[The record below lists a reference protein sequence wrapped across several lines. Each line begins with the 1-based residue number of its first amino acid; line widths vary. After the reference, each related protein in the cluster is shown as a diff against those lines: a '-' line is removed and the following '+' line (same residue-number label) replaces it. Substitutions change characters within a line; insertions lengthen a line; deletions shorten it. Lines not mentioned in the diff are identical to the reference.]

1 MNLSHTSRTELRAL
15 VNMGMVAPALA
26 HKVAMDRVARYQAN
40 PKYANKPQKIAA
52 WVTLANTFAQAD
64 APAKPK
70 PTPKAKPKAK
80 AKAKPQPQ
88 VADMPAFTQ
97 ANVAKFTKAT
107 VRDLIASRRI
117 LTKAE
122 KAGIAAFLERI

>member
-1 MNLSHTSRTELRAL
+1 MNLTHASRTEIRTL
-15 VNMGMVAPALA
+15 VRMGLIAPELA
-26 HKVAMDRVARYQAN
+26 HKVARERAARYAKN
-40 PKYANKPQKIAA
+40 PKYADKPQKIQA
-52 WVTLANTFAQAD
+52 WLDLAQSFVQAD

-80 AKAKPQPQ
+80 AKAKPQAQ
-88 VADMPAFTQ
+88 VAEAPAFTQ

>member
-52 WVTLANTFAQAD
+52 WVTLANTFTQAD
-64 APAKPK
+64 APAKHK

-88 VADMPAFTQ
+88 VADAPAFT
-97 ANVAKFTKAT
+97 VAKFTKAS

>member
-52 WVTLANTFAQAD
+52 WVTLANTFTQAD

-70 PTPKAKPKAK
+70 PTPKAKPKV
-80 AKAKPQPQ
+80 KAKPQPQ
-88 VADMPAFTQ
+88 VADAPAFT
-97 ANVAKFTKAT
+97 VAKFTKAS

>member
-1 MNLSHTSRTELRAL
+1 
-15 VNMGMVAPALA
+15 MGMVAPALA

-52 WVTLANTFAQAD
+52 WVTLANTFVQAD

-80 AKAKPQPQ
+80 AKPQPQ
-88 VADMPAFTQ
+88 VVDAPAFTQ